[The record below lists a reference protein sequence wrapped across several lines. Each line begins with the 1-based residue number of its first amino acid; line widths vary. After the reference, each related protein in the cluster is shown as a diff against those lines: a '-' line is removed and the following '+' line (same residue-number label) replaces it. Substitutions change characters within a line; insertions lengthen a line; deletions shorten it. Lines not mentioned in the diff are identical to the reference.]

1 MSEVKYFEGTPT
13 TEIGAV
19 RVTSLLDGWLSLDGG
34 AMYGIVPKV
43 LWEKKLPGDAHNRV
57 KMAMRPLLVQTEKHT
72 VVVESGIGQA
82 IPPDLHERYGI
93 QRIGPTL
100 DELVAAQG
108 VDPANVD
115 TVACTHLHWDHSG
128 GLCKLV
134 NGAYVPSFPNATYV
148 VQKGE
153 WDIAIN
159 PTNLH
164 KASYAPES
172 LSPLTDQVRTV
183 EGSGEIVPGL
193 RFDFTAGHTEN
204 HAVIWFENDGQYGV
218 FFGDLVPT
226 LSHVPMAWISAYD
239 INAGGSFVARESLYP
254 TVLERDATCFFY
266 HEPEYPV
273 GRLVRDRNKYKG
285 EPLVRNT

>member
-1 MSEVKYFEGTPT
+1 M
-13 TEIGAV
+13 
-19 RVTSLLDGWLSLDGG
+19 
-34 AMYGIVPKV
+34 
-43 LWEKKLPGDAHNRV
+43 
-57 KMAMRPLLVQTEKHT
+57 
-72 VVVESGIGQA
+72 
-82 IPPDLHERYGI
+82 
-93 QRIGPTL
+93 
-100 DELVAAQG
+100 
-108 VDPANVD
+108 
-115 TVACTHLHWDHSG
+115 
-128 GLCKLV
+128 
-134 NGAYVPSFPNATYV
+134 
-148 VQKGE
+148 
-153 WDIAIN
+153 DIAIN

-239 INAGGSFVARESLYP
+239 INAGGSFVARENLYP